1 MNLNYVEKGNFAF
14 VNFHFNFVCST
25 FESGTRI
32 VTGGGSSAYYFVG
45 KTGEL
50 TITVNLWGFVRNPGR
65 YEVPSSTDL
74 VQLISYGG
82 GPLKEA
88 KLKDVK
94 IIRNVREDS
103 TIVEKVIKINV
114 EKIIE
119 DGEPSPILLPGDT
132 VVVPG
137 GSIDV
142 IKDILAI
149 LRDIGLAAG
158 GIAAIISVFRR

>member
-1 MNLNYVEKGNFAF
+1 MLRKAISLLLIFVSVSFAQL
-14 VNFHFNFVCST
+14 

-158 GIAAIISVFRR
+158 GIAAIINVLRR

>member
-1 MNLNYVEKGNFAF
+1 MLKKAIILLLFFASISF
-14 VNFHFNFVCST
+14 AQL

-94 IIRNVREDS
+94 IIRNVREDLM
-103 TIVEKVIKINV
+103 IVEKVIKVNV

-119 DGEPSPILLPGDT
+119 DGEPSPILLPGYT

-158 GIAAIISVFRR
+158 GIAAIINVLRR

>member
-1 MNLNYVEKGNFAF
+1 MLKKAIILLLFFASISF
-14 VNFHFNFVCST
+14 AQL

-103 TIVEKVIKINV
+103 TIVEKVIKVNV

-137 GSIDV
+137 ASIDV

-158 GIAAIISVFRR
+158 GIAAIINVLRR

>member
-1 MNLNYVEKGNFAF
+1 MLRKIIFLSLIF
-14 VNFHFNFVCST
+14 VTTSFSQL
-25 FESGTRI
+25 FESPRI

-94 IIRNVREDS
+94 IVRSVREDT
-103 TIVEKVIKINV
+103 TIVEKVIKVNV

-119 DGEPSPILLPGDT
+119 DGEPSPLLLPGDT

>member
-1 MNLNYVEKGNFAF
+1 MLKKIISLLLIFTSISFAQL
-14 VNFHFNFVCST
+14 

-94 IIRNVREDS
+94 IIRSAREDT

-158 GIAAIISVFRR
+158 GIAAIINVLRR

>member
-1 MNLNYVEKGNFAF
+1 MLKKVISLLLIFTSISFAQL
-14 VNFHFNFVCST
+14 

-103 TIVEKVIKINV
+103 TIVEKVIKIYV

>member
-1 MNLNYVEKGNFAF
+1 MLKKVISLLLIFTSISFAQL
-14 VNFHFNFVCST
+14 

-32 VTGGGSSAYYFVG
+32 VTGSGSSAYYFVG

-142 IKDILAI
+142 IRDILGI
-149 LRDIGLAAG
+149 IRDIGLAAG
-158 GIAAIISVFRR
+158 GIAAIISVLRR

>member
-1 MNLNYVEKGNFAF
+1 MLRKLILILLLFVSSAFAQL
-14 VNFHFNFVCST
+14 

-103 TIVEKVIKINV
+103 TIVEKVIKVNV

-158 GIAAIISVFRR
+158 GIAAIINVLRR

>member
-1 MNLNYVEKGNFAF
+1 MLKKTLILLLIFVSTSFAQIF
-14 VNFHFNFVCST
+14 DSP
-25 FESGTRI
+25 RI

-94 IIRNVREDS
+94 IIRNVREDT
-103 TIVEKVIKINV
+103 TIVEKVIKVNV

-119 DGEPSPILLPGDT
+119 NGEPSPLLLPGDT

>member
-1 MNLNYVEKGNFAF
+1 MLKKAIILLLSFASISF
-14 VNFHFNFVCST
+14 AQL

-94 IIRNVREDS
+94 IIRSVREDT
-103 TIVEKVIKINV
+103 TIVEKVIKVNV

-119 DGEPSPILLPGDT
+119 NGEPSPILLPGDT

-158 GIAAIISVFRR
+158 GIAAIINVLRR

>member
-1 MNLNYVEKGNFAF
+1 MKY
-14 VNFHFNFVCST
+14 
-25 FESGTRI
+25 
-32 VTGGGSSAYYFVG
+32 
-45 KTGEL
+45 
-50 TITVNLWGFVRNPGR
+50 
-65 YEVPSSTDL
+65 
-74 VQLISYGG
+74 
-82 GPLKEA
+82 
-88 KLKDVK
+88 VK

>member
-1 MNLNYVEKGNFAF
+1 MLKKTLILFLIFVSTSFAQIF
-14 VNFHFNFVCST
+14 DSP
-25 FESGTRI
+25 RI

-94 IIRNVREDS
+94 IIRSVREDT
-103 TIVEKVIKINV
+103 TIVEKVIKVNV

-119 DGEPSPILLPGDT
+119 NGEPSPLLLPGDT

>member
-1 MNLNYVEKGNFAF
+1 MLKKAIILLLFFSSISFAQL
-14 VNFHFNFVCST
+14 

-94 IIRNVREDS
+94 IIRNVREDL
-103 TIVEKVIKINV
+103 TIVEKVIKVNV

-158 GIAAIISVFRR
+158 GIAAIINVLRR

>member
-1 MNLNYVEKGNFAF
+1 MLKKVISLLLIFTSISFAQL
-14 VNFHFNFVCST
+14 

-119 DGEPSPILLPGDT
+119 DGEPKHNT
-132 VVVPG
+132 C
-137 GSIDV
+137 
-142 IKDILAI
+142 IKSKSRPL
-149 LRDIGLAAG
+149 
-158 GIAAIISVFRR
+158 FKP

>member
-1 MNLNYVEKGNFAF
+1 MLKKVISLLLIFTSISFAQL
-14 VNFHFNFVCST
+14 

-132 VVVPG
+132 VVVPC

>member
-1 MNLNYVEKGNFAF
+1 MLKKAIILLLFFASISF
-14 VNFHFNFVCST
+14 AQL

-103 TIVEKVIKINV
+103 TIVEKVIKVNV

-158 GIAAIISVFRR
+158 GIAAIINVLRR

>member
-1 MNLNYVEKGNFAF
+1 MLKKAIILLLSFASISF
-14 VNFHFNFVCST
+14 AQL

-94 IIRNVREDS
+94 IIRSVREDT

-119 DGEPSPILLPGDT
+119 NGEPSPILLPGDT

-158 GIAAIISVFRR
+158 GIAAIINVLRR

>member
-1 MNLNYVEKGNFAF
+1 MLKKTLILLLIFVSTSFAQIF
-14 VNFHFNFVCST
+14 DSP
-25 FESGTRI
+25 RI

-94 IIRNVREDS
+94 IIRSVREDT
-103 TIVEKVIKINV
+103 TIVEKVIKVNV

-119 DGEPSPILLPGDT
+119 NGEPSPLLLPGDT

>member
-1 MNLNYVEKGNFAF
+1 MLKKVITLLLVFTSISLAQL
-14 VNFHFNFVCST
+14 

-103 TIVEKVIKINV
+103 TIVEKVIKVNV

-158 GIAAIISVFRR
+158 GIAAIINVLRR

>member
-1 MNLNYVEKGNFAF
+1 MLKKAIILLLSFASISF
-14 VNFHFNFVCST
+14 AQL

-32 VTGGGSSAYYFVG
+32 VTGSGSSAYYFVG

-94 IIRNVREDS
+94 IIRSVREDT

-119 DGEPSPILLPGDT
+119 NGEPSPILLPGDT

-158 GIAAIISVFRR
+158 GIAAIINVLRR

>member
-1 MNLNYVEKGNFAF
+1 MLKKVISLLLIFTSISFAQL
-14 VNFHFNFVCST
+14 

-32 VTGGGSSAYYFVG
+32 VTGSGSSAYYFVG

-142 IKDILAI
+142 IRDILGI
-149 LRDIGLAAG
+149 IRDIGLAAG

>member
-1 MNLNYVEKGNFAF
+1 MLKKIVFLCLIFISPLFAQLF
-14 VNFHFNFVCST
+14 DSPKV
-25 FESGTRI
+25 I
-32 VTGGGSSAYYFVG
+32 TGGGSSAYYFVG

-94 IIRNVREDS
+94 IIRSVRED
-103 TIVEKVIKINV
+103 TAIVEKVIKVNV

-119 DGEPSPILLPGDT
+119 NGEPSPLLLPGDT

-158 GIAAIISVFRR
+158 GIAAIINVLRR

>member
-1 MNLNYVEKGNFAF
+1 MLRKIISFVLVFTSISFAQL
-14 VNFHFNFVCST
+14 
-25 FESGTRI
+25 FEGGTRI

-103 TIVEKVIKINV
+103 TIVEKVIKVNV
-114 EKIIE
+114 EKIVE
-119 DGEPSPILLPGDT
+119 DGDPSPILLPGDT

-158 GIAAIISVFRR
+158 GIAAIINVLRR

>member
-1 MNLNYVEKGNFAF
+1 MIKRILILF
-14 VNFHFNFVCST
+14 VLGTT
-25 FESGTRI
+25 FTYAQLFQSRQRI
-32 VTGGGSSAYYFVG
+32 VPSSGSSAYYFVG

-74 VQLISYGG
+74 IQLISYGG

-88 KLKDVK
+88 KLNKVR
-94 IIRNVREDS
+94 IVRNVREDS
-103 TIVEKVIKINV
+103 TIVEKVLEIDV

-119 DGEPSPILLPGDT
+119 NGEPSPILLPGDT

-137 GSIDV
+137 SSIDV

-158 GIAAIISVFRR
+158 GIAAIINVLRR

>member
-1 MNLNYVEKGNFAF
+1 MLRKVIFLSLIF
-14 VNFHFNFVCST
+14 ITTSFSQL
-25 FESGTRI
+25 FESPKI

-94 IIRNVREDS
+94 IIRNVREDT
-103 TIVEKVIKINV
+103 TIVEKVIKVNV

-119 DGEPSPILLPGDT
+119 DGEPSPLLLPGDT

-158 GIAAIISVFRR
+158 GIAAIINVLRR

>member
-1 MNLNYVEKGNFAF
+1 MLKKVILLSLLFVSMSFAQI
-14 VNFHFNFVCST
+14 
-25 FESGTRI
+25 FEGTRI

-88 KLKDVK
+88 KLKNVR
-94 IIRNVREDS
+94 IIRSVREDT
-103 TIVEKVIKINV
+103 TIVEKVIKVNV

>member
-1 MNLNYVEKGNFAF
+1 MLKKAIILLLFFASISF
-14 VNFHFNFVCST
+14 AQL

-94 IIRNVREDS
+94 IIRNVREDL
-103 TIVEKVIKINV
+103 TIVEKVIKVNV

-158 GIAAIISVFRR
+158 GIAAIINVLRR

>member
-1 MNLNYVEKGNFAF
+1 MLKKVIILLLFFASISF
-14 VNFHFNFVCST
+14 AQL

-45 KTGEL
+45 KTGES

-103 TIVEKVIKINV
+103 TIVEKVIKVNV

-158 GIAAIISVFRR
+158 GIAAIINVLRR

>member
-1 MNLNYVEKGNFAF
+1 MLKKVISLLLIFTSISFAQL
-14 VNFHFNFVCST
+14 

>member
-1 MNLNYVEKGNFAF
+1 MLRKLILVLLLFVSSAFAQL
-14 VNFHFNFVCST
+14 

-103 TIVEKVIKINV
+103 TIVEKVIKVNV

-137 GSIDV
+137 ASIDV

-158 GIAAIISVFRR
+158 GIAAIINVLRR

>member
-1 MNLNYVEKGNFAF
+1 MLKKAIILLLSFASISF
-14 VNFHFNFVCST
+14 AQL

-32 VTGGGSSAYYFVG
+32 VTGSGSSAYYFVG

-94 IIRNVREDS
+94 IIRSVREDT
-103 TIVEKVIKINV
+103 TIVEKVIKVNV

-119 DGEPSPILLPGDT
+119 NGEPSPILLPGDT

-158 GIAAIISVFRR
+158 GIAAIINVLRR

>member
-1 MNLNYVEKGNFAF
+1 MLKKAIILLLFFASISF
-14 VNFHFNFVCST
+14 AQL

-32 VTGGGSSAYYFVG
+32 VTGGSSSAYYFVG

-94 IIRNVREDS
+94 IIRNVREDL
-103 TIVEKVIKINV
+103 TIVEKVIKVNV

-158 GIAAIISVFRR
+158 GIAAIINVLRR

>member
-1 MNLNYVEKGNFAF
+1 MLKRTILLILMFASMSF
-14 VNFHFNFVCST
+14 AQIFDSPK
-25 FESGTRI
+25 I

-94 IIRNVREDS
+94 IIRNVREDT
-103 TIVEKVIKINV
+103 TIVEKVIKVNV

-119 DGEPSPILLPGDT
+119 DGEPSPLLLPGDT

>member
-1 MNLNYVEKGNFAF
+1 MLKKAILLLLFFVSVSFAQI
-14 VNFHFNFVCST
+14 

-94 IIRNVREDS
+94 IIRSVREDT

-158 GIAAIISVFRR
+158 GIAAIINVLRR

>member
-1 MNLNYVEKGNFAF
+1 MLKKAIILLLFFASISF
-14 VNFHFNFVCST
+14 AQL

-94 IIRNVREDS
+94 IIRSVREDT
-103 TIVEKVIKINV
+103 TIVEKVIKVNV

-158 GIAAIISVFRR
+158 GIAAIINVLRR

>member
-1 MNLNYVEKGNFAF
+1 MLKKVILLPLFFVSTSFAQI
-14 VNFHFNFVCST
+14 
-25 FESGTRI
+25 FESPKI

-88 KLKDVK
+88 KLKDVR

-119 DGEPSPILLPGDT
+119 DGDPSPILLPGDT

>member
-1 MNLNYVEKGNFAF
+1 MLKKVILLLLFFVSTSFAQI
-14 VNFHFNFVCST
+14 
-25 FESGTRI
+25 FESPKI
-32 VTGGGSSAYYFVG
+32 ITGGGSSAYYFVG

-88 KLKDVK
+88 KLKDVR

-119 DGEPSPILLPGDT
+119 DGDPSPILLPGDT

-158 GIAAIISVFRR
+158 GIAAIINVLRR

>member
-1 MNLNYVEKGNFAF
+1 MLRKLILILLLFVSSAFAQL
-14 VNFHFNFVCST
+14 
-25 FESGTRI
+25 FEGGTRI
-32 VTGGGSSAYYFVG
+32 ITGGGSSAYYFVG

-103 TIVEKVIKINV
+103 TIVEKVIKVNV

-158 GIAAIISVFRR
+158 GIAAIINVLRR